1 MHIARVIVNL
11 SLDRA
16 FDYIIPDD
24 LCSSVH
30 AGVQVNVPFGKS
42 YRNGYVIAL
51 TDHSR
56 YPLEELRRI
65 ESVCER
71 HPRIPSVLLEL
82 GKWMADYYCCSKE
95 QCIRSLLPG
104 SVRRGKIKHKTLSLY
119 SIKDTAETE
128 KFLIEHGKRSKAK
141 AQVLQTLLSH
151 KELSIDQLTQE
162 ADAGRTVVAALVKA
176 GLVTEE
182 KVHVNRDPYE
192 DALLLP
198 SQPRVP
204 TEEQAFVLNQ
214 IFEMMAH
221 REGPRTVLL
230 HGVTGSGKTEVYL
243 QAIAKALE
251 TGRESIVLVPEIS
264 LTPQTVSRF
273 RSRFGENV
281 CVMHSMLTEG
291 ERYDAWMKV
300 YDGKVKIVVG
310 ARSALFAPFRN
321 LGLVIVDEEHENSY
335 KQSEAPRYHAR
346 DVAVMRGH
354 MEKAVVILG
363 SATPSFES
371 YNNALKGKYILAKL
385 TKRVDNCLMPEI
397 KVIDLR
403 RDASESGKIGFFS
416 QSLIEAVRNRLMAG
430 EQTIL
435 FLNRRGFAR
444 QMICMHCGFVA
455 QCPDCSVPYTYHK
468 KMENLSCHLCR
479 SVIEAPKTCPQC
491 NDKEIRYT
499 GVGTEKIET
508 YAADFFKGAKIVRM
522 DSDSMRGHD
531 SYQKVFDDF
540 NKGNI
545 DILIGTQMIAKGH
558 HFPNVTLVGVINA
571 DLSLYLPDFR
581 APERTFQLLTQVA
594 GRAGRGEVK
603 GEVIIQTVGP
613 HNPAIVYAANNDF
626 DGFFNEEMEIRREL
640 SFPPEGHMIALH
652 FRGEDSAKVS
662 AYANE
667 FLEKVTPFVNKDI
680 IISGPAPAPIER
692 IKKHFR
698 FIMMFRGRNM
708 KIFRNQL
715 RELVLHS
722 KRSKDVEM
730 YIDVDA
736 LSLL

>member
-16 FDYIIPDD
+16 FDYIIPEHLLDS
-24 LCSSVH
+24 LRV
-30 AGVQVNVPFGKS
+30 GVQVNIPFGKS
-42 YRNGYVIAL
+42 FRHGYVIAIS
-51 TDHSR
+51 DHSR
-56 YPLEELRRI
+56 YQKEELKEI
-65 ESVCER
+65 ESVCFR
-71 HPRIPSVLLEL
+71 HPQIPSVLLEL
-82 GKWMADYYCCSKE
+82 GKWMSEYYCCSRE

-104 SVRRGKIKHKTLSLY
+104 SVRRGKIKHKMLSLY
-119 SIKDTAETE
+119 SIKDPDAAE
-128 KFLIEHGKRSKAK
+128 KFLIEKSKRSKSK
-141 AQVLQTLLSH
+141 AQVIQILLHH
-151 KELSIDQLTQE
+151 KELNLDQLLLE
-162 ADAGRTVVAALVKA
+162 ADVGKPVVDALVKA
-176 GLVTEE
+176 DLVAET
-182 KVHVNRDPYE
+182 KVQVNRDPYE
-192 DALLLP
+192 DAMILP

-204 TEEQAFVLNQ
+204 TEEQAVVLKQ
-214 IFEMMAH
+214 VYDMMEH
-221 REGPRTVLL
+221 SSGPRTILL
-230 HGVTGSGKTEVYL
+230 YGVTGSGKTEVYL

-251 TGRESIVLVPEIS
+251 SGKESIVLVPEIS

-354 MEKAVVILG
+354 MEKSVVILG

-385 TKRVDNCLMPEI
+385 TKRVDDCLMPQI

-403 RDASESGKIGFFS
+403 RDAAESGKIGFFS
-416 QSLIEAVRNRLMAG
+416 QPLIEAVRNRLKAG

-444 QMICMHCGFVA
+444 QMMCTHCGFVA

-468 KMENLSCHLCR
+468 KMESLSCHLCC
-479 SVIEAPKTCPQC
+479 SVIEAPKICPQC
-491 NDKEIRYT
+491 SAGDVRFI
-499 GVGTEKIET
+499 GAGTEKIET
-508 YAADFFKGAKIVRM
+508 YAAEFFKGAKIVRM
-522 DSDSMRGHD
+522 DSDTMRGHD

-571 DLSLYLPDFR
+571 DLSLFIPDFR
-581 APERTFQLLTQVA
+581 APERTFQLLTQVS

-613 HNPAIVYAANNDF
+613 HNPAIVYAADNDF
-626 DGFFNEEMEIRREL
+626 ESFFKEEMEIRNEL
-640 SFPPEGHMIALH
+640 SYPPAAHLIAVH
-652 FRGEDSAKVS
+652 FRGEDTAKVA

-667 FLEKVTPFVNKDI
+667 FLEKVKPFLTPDI
-680 IISGPAPAPIER
+680 IVSDPVPSPIER
-692 IKKHFR
+692 IKRNFR
-698 FIMMFRGRNM
+698 YIMIFRGRNM
-708 KIFRNQL
+708 KSFRARL
-715 RELVLHS
+715 RELVLHE

-736 LSLL
+736 LSLM